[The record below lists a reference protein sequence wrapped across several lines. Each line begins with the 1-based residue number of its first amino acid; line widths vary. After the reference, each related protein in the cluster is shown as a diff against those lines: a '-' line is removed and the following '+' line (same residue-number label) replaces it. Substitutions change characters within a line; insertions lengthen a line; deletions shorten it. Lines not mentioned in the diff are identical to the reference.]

1 MLGIRRN
8 LGKSGSLDKN
18 SNRLLFAHLSS
29 ALGTP
34 FYPRPPLSKQVVQGV
49 PPQKFQLQD
58 SQLFEPQVSVL
69 DREEGTSPP
78 SPQRVKLAACVGAP
92 ASVCEQAR
100 EISKPFESGHI
111 SRVIAVDITP
121 PLLWW
126 GVASV
131 V

>member
-18 SNRLLFAHLSS
+18 NSRLLFAHLSS

-69 DREEGTSPP
+69 DREEGAGPP
-78 SPQRVKLAACVGAP
+78 SPQRVKLAACVGAL
-92 ASVCEQAR
+92 ASFSMRA
-100 EISKPFESGHI
+100 S
-111 SRVIAVDITP
+111 SRNLEA
-121 PLLWW
+121 
-126 GVASV
+126 A
-131 V
+131 